1 MADNKKMTDKEV
13 ANSKAEKL
21 MNTIAFR
28 ASYYRENPQ
37 RLVSE
42 YFGITLKCFQKI
54 LIYMMMHS
62 NYLIYCASRGQGK
75 TFLVALFICVRCTL
89 YPGSKVVICSS
100 TRTQG
105 NETLLKI
112 QDELMKMSPNL
123 AYEIKDCN
131 IGQNNAK
138 ITWKNGS
145 WAKVCTSSDSGRGSR
160 ANVLC
165 VDEYVK
171 VDLNVITM
179 VLRKFLTA
187 PRHPKFMDKPEY
199 KDYPQERNKEI
210 YMSSAWMKSHWGF
223 DKLKS
228 YVAQLLDDSKKYFVC
243 GLPYQVSIKEG
254 LLSREQVE
262 DEMSEQDFN
271 QTIWDMEMG
280 CLWFGDT
287 DGAFF
292 SYEDISKQ
300 RKLQTAV
307 YPPQNVNDKKSK
319 IPELVHG
326 ERRIISVDVALL
338 ASKKQNNDAAS
349 IFINSALP
357 TNDNRYIG
365 NMIYTENHEGLH
377 TSELALIV
385 RRLYEQYHCTDIALD
400 VKGIGL
406 GIYDALCRDIPDPM
420 FGTVY
425 PPLSCCND
433 QVYADRCID
442 KKAPKV
448 IWAIQATAQFNN
460 DMYLNLRDGFQQ
472 GYINLLVNEFEAE
485 ENLKS
490 IRGYSSMS
498 TNEKTRLQMP
508 FIHTTLLVN
517 ELINLEYES
526 KGTNIK
532 VFEKSGM
539 RKDRVSS
546 VGYNYWVQKQLSLK
560 LKKPK
565 ENTKHSSIL
574 SMARRPSIVR
584 TY

>member
-1 MADNKKMTDKEV
+1 MAENKKMTEKDV

-21 MNTIAFR
+21 MNTIAR
-28 ASYYRENPQ
+28 KASYFRSNPQ
-37 RLVSE
+37 RLASE
-42 YFGITLKCFQKI
+42 YFGITLRLFQKI
-54 LIYMMMHS
+54 LIFCMMKN

-75 TFLVALFICVRCTL
+75 TFLVALFICVKCTL
-89 YPGSKVVICSS
+89 YPGSKIVVCSS
-100 TRTQG
+100 TRSQG

-123 AYEIKDCN
+123 AFEIKDCS

-187 PRHPKFMDKPEY
+187 PRHPKFMDKEEY
-199 KDYPQERNKEI
+199 KDYPQERNQEI
-210 YMSSAWMKSHWGF
+210 YMSSAWMKQHWSF

-228 YVAQLLDDSKKYFVC
+228 YVAQLLDDNKKYFVC
-243 GLPYQVSIKEG
+243 GLPYQISIKEG

-280 CLWFGDT
+280 CMWFGDT

-300 RKLQTAV
+300 RKLQTAI
-307 YPPQNVNDKKSK
+307 YPPQNSNDKKNK
-319 IPELVHG
+319 IPELVNG

-338 ASKKQNNDAAS
+338 ASKKQNNDASS

-357 TNDNRYIG
+357 TNNNRYIG
-365 NMIYTENHEGLH
+365 NMIFTDNYEGLH
-377 TSELALIV
+377 TSDLALII

-400 VKGIGL
+400 VKGIGV
-406 GIYDALCRDIPDPM
+406 GIYDALCRDIADPT
-420 FGTVY
+420 FGVVY

-472 GYINLLVNEFEAE
+472 GYINLLVDEFQAE

-490 IRGYSSMS
+490 IRGYMSMS
-498 TNEKTRLQMP
+498 SNEKTRLQLP
-508 FIHTTLLVN
+508 FVHTTLLIN

-526 KGTNIK
+526 KGANIK
-532 VFEKSGM
+532 IYEKSGM

-546 VGYNYWVQKQLSLK
+546 IGYNYWVQCQLAQKLRKPKQSSFDPSQFFQMKQPK
-560 LKKPK
+560 LK
-565 ENTKHSSIL
+565 S
-574 SMARRPSIVR
+574 
-584 TY
+584 Y

>member
-1 MADNKKMTDKEV
+1 MAENKKMTEKEV

-21 MNTIAFR
+21 MNTIARKASYFR
-28 ASYYRENPQ
+28 ANPQ
-37 RLVSE
+37 RLISE
-42 YFGITLKCFQKI
+42 YFGISLRIFQKI
-54 LIYMMMHS
+54 LIFCMMKN

-75 TFLVALFICVRCTL
+75 TFLVALFICVKCTL
-89 YPGSKVVICSS
+89 YPGSKIVVCSS
-100 TRTQG
+100 TRSQG

-123 AYEIKDCN
+123 AFEIKDCS

-171 VDLNVITM
+171 VDLTVITM

-187 PRHPKFMDKPEY
+187 PRHPKFMDKEEY
-199 KDYPQERNKEI
+199 KDYPQERNQEI
-210 YMSSAWMKSHWGF
+210 YMSSAWMKQHWSF

-228 YVAQLLDDSKKYFVC
+228 YVAQLLDDNKKYFVC
-243 GLPYQVSIKEG
+243 GLPYQISIKEG

-280 CLWFGDT
+280 CMWFGDT

-300 RKLQTAV
+300 RKLQTAI
-307 YPPQNVNDKKSK
+307 YPPQNSNDKKNK
-319 IPELVHG
+319 IPELVNG

-338 ASKKQNNDAAS
+338 ASKKQNNDASS

-357 TNDNRYIG
+357 TNNNRYIG
-365 NMIYTENHEGLH
+365 NMIFTDNYEGLH
-377 TSELALIV
+377 TSDLALII

-400 VKGIGL
+400 VKGIGV
-406 GIYDALCRDIPDPM
+406 GIYDALCRDIADPT
-420 FGTVY
+420 FGVVY

-472 GYINLLVNEFEAE
+472 GYINLLVDEFQAE

-490 IRGYSSMS
+490 IRGYMSMS
-498 TNEKTRLQMP
+498 SNEKTRLQLP
-508 FIHTTLLVN
+508 FVHTTLLIN

-526 KGTNIK
+526 KGANIK
-532 VFEKSGM
+532 IYEKSGM

-546 VGYNYWVQKQLSLK
+546 IGYNYWVQCQLAQKLRKPKQSSFDPSQFFQKKQPK
-560 LKKPK
+560 LK
-565 ENTKHSSIL
+565 S
-574 SMARRPSIVR
+574 
-584 TY
+584 Y

>member
-1 MADNKKMTDKEV
+1 MAENKKMTEKEV

-21 MNTIAFR
+21 MNTIARKASYFR
-28 ASYYRENPQ
+28 ANPQ
-37 RLVSE
+37 RLISE
-42 YFGITLKCFQKI
+42 YFGISLRIFQKI
-54 LIYMMMHS
+54 LIFCMMKN

-75 TFLVALFICVRCTL
+75 TFLVALFICVKCTL
-89 YPGSKVVICSS
+89 YPGSKIVVCSS
-100 TRTQG
+100 TRSQG

-123 AYEIKDCN
+123 AFEIKDCS

-187 PRHPKFMDKPEY
+187 PRHPKFMDKEEY
-199 KDYPQERNKEI
+199 KDYPQERNQEI
-210 YMSSAWMKSHWGF
+210 YMSSAWMKQHWSF

-228 YVAQLLDDSKKYFVC
+228 YVAQLLDDNKKYFVC
-243 GLPYQVSIKEG
+243 GLPYQISIKEG

-280 CLWFGDT
+280 CMWFGDT

-300 RKLQTAV
+300 RKLQTAI
-307 YPPQNVNDKKSK
+307 YPPQNSNDKKNK
-319 IPELVHG
+319 IPELVNG

-338 ASKKQNNDAAS
+338 ASKKQNNDASS

-357 TNDNRYIG
+357 TNNNRYIG
-365 NMIYTENHEGLH
+365 NMIFTDNYEGLH
-377 TSELALIV
+377 TSDLALII

-400 VKGIGL
+400 VKGIGV
-406 GIYDALCRDIPDPM
+406 GIYDALCRDIADPT
-420 FGTVY
+420 FGVVY

-472 GYINLLVNEFEAE
+472 GYINLLVDEFQAE

-490 IRGYSSMS
+490 IRGYMSMS
-498 TNEKTRLQMP
+498 SNEKTRLQLP
-508 FIHTTLLVN
+508 FVHTTLLIN

-526 KGTNIK
+526 KGANIK
-532 VFEKSGM
+532 IYEKSGM

-546 VGYNYWVQKQLSLK
+546 IGYNYWVQCQLAQKLRKPKQSSFDPSQFFQMKQPK
-560 LKKPK
+560 LK
-565 ENTKHSSIL
+565 S
-574 SMARRPSIVR
+574 
-584 TY
+584 Y

>member
-1 MADNKKMTDKEV
+1 MADNKKMTEKEV

-21 MNTIAFR
+21 MNTIAFKTSYFR
-28 ASYYRENPQ
+28 ANPQ

-42 YFGITLKCFQKI
+42 YFGITLKLFQKV
-54 LIYMMMHS
+54 LIYCMMKN

-75 TFLVALFICVRCTL
+75 TFLVALFICVKCTL
-89 YPGSKVVICSS
+89 FPGSKVVVCSS
-100 TRTQG
+100 TRSQG

-123 AYEIKDCN
+123 AFEIKDCA

-171 VDLNVITM
+171 VDLNIITM

-187 PRHPKFMDKPEY
+187 PRHPKFMDKEEY
-199 KDYPQERNKEI
+199 KDYPQERNQEL
-210 YMSSAWMKSHWGF
+210 YLSSAWMKSHWGF

-228 YVAQLLDDSKKYFVC
+228 FVAQLLDDNKKYFVC
-243 GLPYQVSIKEG
+243 GLPYQISIKEG

-280 CLWFGDT
+280 CMWFGDT

-300 RKLQTAV
+300 RKLQTAI
-307 YPPQNVNDKKSK
+307 YPIQNANDKKTK
-319 IPELVHG
+319 IPDLANG

-338 ASKKQNNDAAS
+338 ASKKQNNDASS

-365 NMIYTENHEGLH
+365 NMIYTDNFEGLH
-377 TSELALIV
+377 TSELALII
-385 RRLYEQYHCTDIALD
+385 RRLYEQYKCTDIVLD
-400 VKGIGL
+400 VKGIGV
-406 GIYDALCRDIPDPM
+406 GVYDALCRDIPDPI
-420 FGTVY
+420 FGVIYT
-425 PPLSCCND
+425 PLSCCND

-442 KKAPKV
+442 KRAPKV

-460 DMYLNLRDGFQQ
+460 DMYLNLRNGFQQ
-472 GYINLLVNEFEAE
+472 GYINLLVDEFQAE
-485 ENLKS
+485 ETLKAV
-490 IRGYSSMS
+490 RGYSSMS
-498 TNEKTRLQMP
+498 QNDKTRMQIP

-517 ELINLEYES
+517 ELINLEYEA
-526 KGTNIK
+526 KGTNVK
-532 VFEKSGM
+532 VYEKSGM

-546 VGYNYWVQKQLSLK
+546 IGYNYWVQCQLAQK

-565 ENTKHSSIL
+565 NTSFDPSQMFQMKKPIL
-574 SMARRPSIVR
+574 KSH
-584 TY
+584 